1 MKRKTLILGSLLLP
15 FVLQGCGGGVMPY
28 PSNGGTRA
36 KAKSIIKSMLGSDG
50 QTSGNAPSLSM
61 NLGGGV
67 AGGEGNVAAP
77 RLDMYFR
84 NIGGVGLSGRT
95 RQFLPPDDSN
105 YSYFYYDEWLQ
116 LWVDV
121 KMTPELYRQDMYID
135 EAKSQPAG
143 FAESVMPTDWT
154 VFPIV
159 FSHRYRFDKGPLAV
173 ASGEYVTQSEADGT
187 YRSNYE
193 NLSSDGT
200 VDKGFSTYVAT
211 GDYTYSS
218 STTLASGEW
227 SKYTGTYR
235 MDGSGSSLV
244 ETSDGYKSTFD
255 FYADGSGKARI
266 EGNDPLLPA
275 TITWDA
281 EGNVVIRYADGSVEK
296 YNRWSWFGGGS
307 SDGGT
312 GTG

>member
-1 MKRKTLILGSLLLP
+1 MKRKTLILGSLVLP

-28 PSNGGTRA
+28 PSDGGTRA
-36 KAKSIIKSMLGSDG
+36 KAKSIIKSMLGADG

-135 EAKSQPAG
+135 EAKSEPAG

-154 VFPIV
+154 IFPIV

-173 ASGEYVTQSEADGT
+173 ASGEYITESEADGT

-193 NLSSDGT
+193 SRSSDGT

-244 ETSDGYKSTFD
+244 ETSD
-255 FYADGSGKARI
+255 
-266 EGNDPLLPA
+266 
-275 TITWDA
+275 
-281 EGNVVIRYADGSVEK
+281 
-296 YNRWSWFGGGS
+296 
-307 SDGGT
+307 
-312 GTG
+312 